1 VLAKKPLDQGSL
13 ARVVFAL
20 DERLRRRYGVFDYV
34 PHADCIFRAKVD
46 VVTEPIALP
55 DGAGLSPG
63 DRIIEL
69 HFRNEY
75 FPRMDEK
82 GATMGWAIRATKLLD
97 VSFRELAAFLAN
109 CSEFDNI
116 AAVRAVMPLRGM
128 DQIGQFERIATRFGF
143 TLAPD
148 PPPRGFDRVRVLGQ
162 NALALLLV
170 LAGNPR
176 AASGDILWRR
186 GVSAFLSR
194 RALDA
199 RYRGH
204 PIQVPSGNN
213 L

>member
-1 VLAKKPLDQGSL
+1 LDQRSF
-13 ARVVFAL
+13 ARLVFAL

-34 PHADCIFRAKVD
+34 RHTDCIFRVRVD
-46 VVTEPIALP
+46 IVTEPIVLP
-55 DGAGLSPG
+55 DGVDLSPG

-75 FPRMDEK
+75 FPRMDGK

-97 VSFRELAAFLAN
+97 VSFRELAAFLGGRA
-109 CSEFDNI
+109 EFDNV
-116 AAVRAVMPLRGM
+116 AAVRATIPLRGV
-128 DQIGQFERIATRFGF
+128 DQLGQFERIATRFGF

-148 PPPRGFDRVRVLGQ
+148 PPPQGLDRVRQLGQ
-162 NALALLLV
+162 NTLALLLV
-170 LAGNPR
+170 LAGNPQAAR
-176 AASGDILWRR
+176 ADILWRR

-199 RYRGH
+199 RYRED
-204 PIQVPSGNN
+204 PVQMASGNR